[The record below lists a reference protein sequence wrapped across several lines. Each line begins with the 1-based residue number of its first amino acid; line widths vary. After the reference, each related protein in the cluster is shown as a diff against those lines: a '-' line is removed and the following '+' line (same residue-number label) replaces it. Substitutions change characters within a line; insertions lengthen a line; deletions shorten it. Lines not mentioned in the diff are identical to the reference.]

1 MNFLKILAIPGIFFL
16 VITGRTYSSEI
27 SGQELFIG
35 TDYYHYARNSIEE
48 RVRSGEFFK
57 PPEFWRQP
65 VEKQL
70 LFLEDAIRSSGVIQ
84 VVLKHYI
91 PYGVSFFAT
100 PSGEPHTIEEATCF
114 NKAIWKKLQIFLSNE
129 KLLLS
134 ETEFYESLTINID
147 PSSHLSGAPLICH
160 FSDYLCPQYDSS
172 FSRSS
177 SKFEIIIKDSIKP
190 KVRRKSF

>member
-70 LFLEDAIRSSGVIQ
+70 LFLEDAIRSSGE
-84 VVLKHYI
+84 
-91 PYGVSFFAT
+91 PY
-100 PSGEPHTIEEATCF
+100 TIEEATCF

-134 ETEFYESLTINID
+134 ETEFYDSLKANLAPD
-147 PSSHLSGAPLICH
+147 SHLSDAPLICH
-160 FSDYLCPQYDSS
+160 FSDYLCPQYDKD
-172 FSRSS
+172 FSELP
-177 SKFEIIIKDSIKP
+177 SKFEMMIKEAIKP

>member
-1 MNFLKILAIPGIFFL
+1 M
-16 VITGRTYSSEI
+16 ITGRTYSSEI

-100 PSGEPHTIEEATCF
+100 PSGEPYTYDEEFGFRQAV
-114 NKAIWKKLQIFLSNE
+114 WKQLQRFLADRR
-129 KLLLS
+129 LS
-134 ETEFYESLTINID
+134 LTETEFYESLTINID
-147 PSSHLSGAPLICH
+147 PSSHLSDAPLICH
-160 FSDYLCPQYDSS
+160 FSDYLCPQYDKD
-172 FSRSS
+172 FSELP
-177 SKFEIIIKDSIKP
+177 SKFEMMIKEAIKP